1 MKLLDENQIPTVKEK
16 EESIAYIMSQVSNQ
30 PKTFTQFIYVMFK
43 EMDWRVCFWGLK
55 DILLVSFSFILAI
68 LIGTYYGIQ
77 SDNFFVFLLDHS
89 IEKNTYFYVFLL
101 SPVVYGLFHYLSLWK
116 EVQMKTFELKMTL
129 KISLRE
135 IQVIRS
141 LVFSVIAL
149 VVSVCLSLICW
160 LGTNQEFSLLK
171 LISIASVSLFL
182 YLIIQIKLD
191 QKLSIRWN
199 HVVSPI
205 FWSVV
210 GVVLMYLQ
218 DVLVDVILQLP
229 ELVVFLLGIVLMGSY
244 FLMLRQNYM
253 SKREGGL
260 SYVGIEER

>member
-1 MKLLDENQIPTVKEK
+1 MKLLDEDQIPTEKEK
-16 EESIAYIMSQVSNQ
+16 EQSIAFIMSQVSNQ
-30 PKTFTQFIYVMFK
+30 PKNFTQFIYVMLK
-43 EMDWRVCFWGLK
+43 EMDWRICFWGLN
-55 DILLVSFSFILAI
+55 DILLISFSFILAI

-77 SDNFFVFLLDHS
+77 SGNFFVLLLDYS
-89 IEKNTYFYVFLL
+89 IEKSTYFYVFLL

-116 EVQMKTFELKMTL
+116 EIQMKTFELKMIL

-160 LGTNQEFSLLK
+160 LGTNQEFSLLR

-199 HVVSPI
+199 YLISPI
-205 FWSVV
+205 FWTVIAV
-210 GVVLMYLQ
+210 ILIYLQ
-218 DVLVDVILQLP
+218 EVLVDLIIQLP
-229 ELVVFLLGIVLMGSY
+229 EMVVFLIAIVLMGSY